1 MWFRLI
7 PQHRPRSA
15 RSSGRPEQQQPE
27 DRAMRTLRKIRSKLL
42 LVMTILGGA
51 VLFHE
56 ASAAVTCADM
66 PSSQLQIFDIKASAV
81 HEIEVSKEELTARD
95 RDEDLVSRHTLMLSL
110 NHIVTW
116 FDIMHRMIPREGG
129 LVCDAPSFVRM
140 GFGVD
145 QRVVLLAR
153 PAAADACVHQAM
165 LTHEAVHAQALS
177 EAVDRFIDQHTKE
190 IRRGVIALKE
200 TPAPVEALA
209 KARWEV
215 GLRTMMMSLR
225 QELFAELRAASSR
238 TDGSAAIAT
247 LEDACGGK
255 IRRLESHD

>member
-1 MWFRLI
+1 
-7 PQHRPRSA
+7 
-15 RSSGRPEQQQPE
+15 
-27 DRAMRTLRKIRSKLL
+27 MRTLCKIRSKLL
-42 LVMTILGGA
+42 LVMTVLGGA
-51 VLFHE
+51 LLFHE

-66 PSSQLQIFDIKASAV
+66 PSSQLQIFDIKAPVV

-95 RDEDLVSRHTLMLSL
+95 RDEDDLVSRHTLMLSL
-110 NHIVTW
+110 NHIATW
-116 FDIMHRMIPREGG
+116 FDIIHRMIPREGG
-129 LVCDAPSFVRM
+129 LVCDAPHSVRM

-165 LTHEAVHAQALS
+165 LAHEAVHAQALN
-177 EAVDRFIDQHTKE
+177 EAVDRFIDQHTEE

-215 GLRTMMMSLR
+215 GLRAMLMSLR
-225 QELFAELRAASSR
+225 PELFAELRAASAR
-238 TDGSAAIAT
+238 TDGSAALAT